1 MRIFQCVWVLL
12 TDKRLLLSTYKNVIY
27 DKHFNLDATYPVS
40 ILSRSHLIESHFKK
54 KFYLYWIFQESFN
67 IERNYTLF
75 SFARTNLNHM
85 IYFRISFD
93 LAQRWQFLQKNC
105 FSSSMLMLT
114 WPICLYFTGNCST
127 SYNSTL
133 NSIQTVKF

>member
-75 SFARTNLNHM
+75 SLRELILIMWYTLEYHLTLPKDDNFYKK
-85 IYFRISFD
+85 IVFRR
-93 LAQRWQFLQKNC
+93 LC
-105 FSSSMLMLT
+105 
-114 WPICLYFTGNCST
+114 
-127 SYNSTL
+127 
-133 NSIQTVKF
+133 